1 VKAARD
7 KEKRVEHLIGMA
19 ARRMGKKE
27 LASGWQAWSELYHE
41 KVHQRNLL
49 KKAGARLTKP
59 KLIIAYAQWH
69 ADWRDG
75 AAAHAAA
82 LAAATQSQRLAAE
95 TLRAAQA
102 EAALAEVQAELGR
115 ARKALAASGDQV
127 ELRRQMEEQMA
138 AEKEVRVEHLAQ
150 MAARRLGKRELS
162 AGWQASAEWSV
173 EQGRRRRLLAH
184 AGSRLAR
191 PFLVASYRRWR
202 ADWEAEQAAAE
213 ARARSMQYHGALS
226 RREAAEAEAAR
237 LRTEGERVAAALTR
251 ERD

>member
-1 VKAARD
+1 VDSALEAKTSLRKRLKLQTARLAEAVAAALRWRAELQSAREAAASGVAFEVEQRRLAEVKAAQD
-7 KEKRVEHLIGMA
+7 KEKRVEHLTGMA

-27 LASGWQAWSELYHE
+27 LAMGWQAWSELYHE

-75 AAAHAAA
+75 AAAHTAA
-82 LAAATQSQRLAAE
+82 LAAATQSQRLATE

-150 MAARRLGKRELS
+150 MAGRE
-162 AGWQASAEWSV
+162 G
-173 EQGRRRRLLAH
+173 GRE
-184 AGSRLAR
+184 G
-191 PFLVASYRRWR
+191 
-202 ADWEAEQAAAE
+202 
-213 ARARSMQYHGALS
+213 G
-226 RREAAEAEAAR
+226 RENKDM
-237 LRTEGERVAAALTR
+237 EGGRIG
-251 ERD
+251 